1 MSIALTLSG
10 PSRLSAAASA
20 SATDASSGGPFAPLH
35 ELMGQVPELAQPLI
49 LVLAGAIPF
58 FEGEGAAALGVLSG
72 VNPVVAALA
81 AIAGNVLCVAAVVW
95 LGSWVRSG
103 VVERRRR
110 RGVGGAAA
118 GGSGAVAG
126 EPGAGEVVAGR
137 AGAASGGADAAAG
150 AGAGAGA
157 GDGAGVSAAGM
168 PAATRVVSRD
178 GVPESKPGKKGQQR
192 LKRWLVKFG
201 VPGASLLAPLA
212 LPTMFTAATLVGT
225 GVSKGWVMLWQV
237 LAIVLWTTV
246 VTVVA
251 TGVLSVVGG

>member
-10 PSRLSAAASA
+10 PSRLSAAATTTA
-20 SATDASSGGPFAPLH
+20 SDASSGGPFAWLQ

-58 FEGEGAAALGVLSG
+58 FEGEGSAALGVLSG

-81 AIAGNVLCVAAVVW
+81 AIVGNVLCVAAVVW

-103 VVERRRR
+103 VVDRRRR
-110 RGVGGAAA
+110 REAGGAPA
-118 GGSGAVAG
+118 GGPGAVAG
-126 EPGAGEVVAGR
+126 APGAGEV
-137 AGAASGGADAAAG
+137 SDGGAGSEVSSSSG
-150 AGAGAGA
+150 AGGAE
-157 GDGAGVSAAGM
+157 VSG
-168 PAATRVVSRD
+168 ATRVVSRD
-178 GVPESKPGKKGQQR
+178 EVPETKPEKKGTQR

-212 LPTMFTAATLVGT
+212 LPTMFTAATLVST
-225 GVSKGWVMLWQV
+225 GVSKSWVMLWQV
-237 LAIVLWTTV
+237 IAIVLWTTA

-251 TGVLSVVGG
+251 TGVLRAVGG

>member
-20 SATDASSGGPFAPLH
+20 SASDASSGGPFAWLQ

-81 AIAGNVLCVAAVVW
+81 AIVGNVLCVAAVVW

-110 RGVGGAAA
+110 RGVGGAPA

-126 EPGAGEVVAGR
+126 EPGAGEAVDGR
-137 AGAASGGADAAAG
+137 AGAASGGAGGG
-150 AGAGAGA
+150 AGA
-157 GDGAGVSAAGM
+157 GAGVSAAGM

-178 GVPESKPGKKGQQR
+178 GVPESKPEKKGQQR

-225 GVSKGWVMLWQV
+225 GVSKSWVMLWQV
-237 LAIVLWTTV
+237 IAIVLWTTA

>member
-10 PSRLSAAASA
+10 PSRLSAAAAA
-20 SATDASSGGPFAPLH
+20 SATDASSGGPFAWLQ

-81 AIAGNVLCVAAVVW
+81 AIVGNVLCVAVVVW

-110 RGVGGAAA
+110 RGVGGAPA

-126 EPGAGEVVAGR
+126 EPGAGEVVDGR
-137 AGAASGGADAAAG
+137 AGAASRGASAGTGGGA
-150 AGAGAGA
+150 
-157 GDGAGVSAAGM
+157 GAGVSAAGM

-178 GVPESKPGKKGQQR
+178 GVPESKPEKKGQQR

-225 GVSKGWVMLWQV
+225 GVSKSWVMLWQV
-237 LAIVLWTTV
+237 VAIVLWTTA

-251 TGVLSVVGG
+251 TGVLSVVG

>member
-20 SATDASSGGPFAPLH
+20 SASNASSGGPFAWLQ
-35 ELMGQVPELAQPLI
+35 ELIGQVPELAQPLI

-81 AIAGNVLCVAAVVW
+81 AMVGNVLCVAAVVW
-95 LGSWVRSG
+95 LGSWVRSAG
-103 VVERRRR
+103 LERRRR
-110 RGVGGAAA
+110 RGVGGAPA
-118 GGSGAVAG
+118 GGSGAVAGAG
-126 EPGAGEVVAGR
+126 EPGAGEVVDGR
-137 AGAASGGADAAAG
+137 AGAASRGA
-150 AGAGAGA
+150 
-157 GDGAGVSAAGM
+157 GAGVSAPGM

-178 GVPESKPGKKGQQR
+178 GVPESKPEKKGQQR

-201 VPGASLLAPLA
+201 VPGASLLAPLV

-225 GVSKGWVMLWQV
+225 GVPKSWVMLWQV
-237 LAIVLWTTV
+237 IAIVLWTTA

-251 TGVLSVVGG
+251 TGVLSVVG

>member
-20 SATDASSGGPFAPLH
+20 SATDASSGGPFAWLR

-81 AIAGNVLCVAAVVW
+81 AVVGNVLCVAAVVW

-103 VVERRRR
+103 VMERRRR
-110 RGVGGAAA
+110 RGVGRAPAD
-118 GGSGAVAG
+118 GSSAVAG
-126 EPGAGEVVAGR
+126 EPGVGEVVDGR
-137 AGAASGGADAAAG
+137 AGAASLG
-150 AGAGAGA
+150 AGA
-157 GDGAGVSAAGM
+157 GAGVSAAGM

-178 GVPESKPGKKGQQR
+178 GVPESKPEKKGQQR

-225 GVSKGWVMLWQV
+225 GVSKSWVMLWQV
-237 LAIVLWTTV
+237 VAIVLWTTV

>member
-1 MSIALTLSG
+1 MSIALTLSA

-20 SATDASSGGPFAPLH
+20 SASDASSGGPFAWLQ

-58 FEGEGAAALGVLSG
+58 FEGEGAAALGVLGG

-81 AIAGNVLCVAAVVW
+81 AIVGNVLCVAAVVW

-110 RGVGGAAA
+110 RGVGGAPA

-126 EPGAGEVVAGR
+126 DPGAGEVVDGR
-137 AGAASGGADAAAG
+137 AGAASRSACAAAGASAG
-150 AGAGAGA
+150 AGAGVG
-157 GDGAGVSAAGM
+157 AAGM

-178 GVPESKPGKKGQQR
+178 GVPQSKPEKKGQQR

-225 GVSKGWVMLWQV
+225 GVSKRWVMLWQV
-237 LAIVLWTTV
+237 IAIVLWTTA

>member
-1 MSIALTLSG
+1 MSIAFTLSG
-10 PSRLSAAASA
+10 PSYLSAAASTT
-20 SATDASSGGPFAPLH
+20 SSDASSGGPFAWLQ

-81 AIAGNVLCVAAVVW
+81 AIVGNVLCVAAVVW

-103 VVERRRR
+103 VVQRRRR
-110 RGVGGAAA
+110 RGVVGAPA
-118 GGSGAVAG
+118 GGSCAAAG
-126 EPGAGEVVAGR
+126 EPGAGEVADGR
-137 AGAASGGADAAAG
+137 AGAASGGADAG
-150 AGAGAGA
+150 AGAGS
-157 GDGAGVSAAGM
+157 SAAGM

-178 GVPESKPGKKGQQR
+178 GAPESKPEKKGQQR

-225 GVSKGWVMLWQV
+225 GVSKSWVMLWQV
-237 LAIVLWTTV
+237 IAIVLWTTA

>member
-1 MSIALTLSG
+1 
-10 PSRLSAAASA
+10 LSAAASA
-20 SATDASSGGPFAPLH
+20 SASDASSGGPFAWLQ
-35 ELMGQVPELAQPLI
+35 EVMGQVPEPAQPLI

-58 FEGEGAAALGVLSG
+58 VEGEGAAALGVLSG

-81 AIAGNVLCVAAVVW
+81 AIVGNVLCVAAVVW

-110 RGVGGAAA
+110 RGVGGAPA

-126 EPGAGEVVAGR
+126 EPGAGAVVDGR
-137 AGAASGGADAAAG
+137 AVAASGGAGG
-150 AGAGAGA
+150 AGAGVSV
-157 GDGAGVSAAGM
+157 GVSAAEM

-178 GVPESKPGKKGQQR
+178 GVPESKPEKKGQQR

-237 LAIVLWTTV
+237 IAIVMWTTV

>member
-1 MSIALTLSG
+1 MSIALTLSA
-10 PSRLSAAASA
+10 PLRLSSAASTSA
-20 SATDASSGGPFAPLH
+20 SDASSGGPFAWLQ

-95 LGSWVRSG
+95 VGSWVRSA
-103 VVERRRR
+103 VVARRRR
-110 RGVGGAAA
+110 RGVAGAPA
-118 GGSGAVAG
+118 GGSGAAVG
-126 EPGAGEVVAGR
+126 EPDEGESGAGEVDDEHAG
-137 AGAASGGADAAAG
+137 SVSLG
-150 AGAGAGA
+150 AGATASADGAR
-157 GDGAGVSAAGM
+157 AGVSAAGM
-168 PAATRVVSRD
+168 PAATRVVPRD
-178 GVPESKPGKKGQQR
+178 GVPESKPEKKGQHR

-225 GVSKGWVMLWQV
+225 GVSKSWVMLWQV
-237 LAIVLWTTV
+237 VAIVLWTTA

>member
-20 SATDASSGGPFAPLH
+20 SATDASSGGPFAWLQ

-95 LGSWVRSG
+95 LGSWVRSV

-110 RGVGGAAA
+110 RGVGGAPA
-118 GGSGAVAG
+118 GGSRAVAG
-126 EPGAGEVVAGR
+126 EPGAGAGELVDEC
-137 AGAASGGADAAAG
+137 AGSASGGPGAACGG
-150 AGAGAGA
+150 AGA
-157 GDGAGVSAAGM
+157 GAGVSAAGM

-178 GVPESKPGKKGQQR
+178 GVPESKPEKKGQQR

-225 GVSKGWVMLWQV
+225 GVSKSWVMLWQV
-237 LAIVLWTTV
+237 IAIVLWTTA

>member
-10 PSRLSAAASA
+10 PSCLSAAASA
-20 SATDASSGGPFAPLH
+20 SASDASSGGTFAWLQ
-35 ELMGQVPELAQPLI
+35 ELMGQMPDFVQPVI
-49 LVLAGAIPF
+49 PVLAGAIPF

-81 AIAGNVLCVAAVVW
+81 AMAGNVLCVAAVVW
-95 LGSWVRSG
+95 LGSWVRSA

-110 RGVGGAAA
+110 RGVGKAAT
-118 GGSGAVAG
+118 GGSGSASVVGSVSEEAGAVADG
-126 EPGAGEVVAGR
+126 HTGSTSSLR
-137 AGAASGGADAAAG
+137 RADAAG
-150 AGAGAGA
+150 N
-157 GDGAGVSAAGM
+157 
-168 PAATRVVSRD
+168 PAANRVVTRHD
-178 GVPESKPGKKGQQR
+178 VLESKPEKKGQQR

-225 GVSKGWVMLWQV
+225 GVPNSWVMLWQV
-237 LAIVLWTTV
+237 IAIVLWTTV

-251 TGVLSVVGG
+251 TGVSNVVGG

>member
-1 MSIALTLSG
+1 MPIALTLSS

-20 SATDASSGGPFAPLH
+20 SASDASSGGPFAWLQ

-81 AIAGNVLCVAAVVW
+81 AIVGNVLCVAAVVW

-110 RGVGGAAA
+110 RGVGGAPA
-118 GGSGAVAG
+118 GGPGAVAG
-126 EPGAGEVVAGR
+126 EPRAGEAAAER
-137 AGAASGGADAAAG
+137 AGAASSLRAGG

-157 GDGAGVSAAGM
+157 DAGAMAAGM
-168 PAATRVVSRD
+168 PAAARVMSRD
-178 GVPESKPGKKGQQR
+178 GVPESKPEKKGQQR

-225 GVSKGWVMLWQV
+225 GVSKSWVMLWQV
-237 LAIVLWTTV
+237 IAIVAWTTA

-251 TGVLSVVGG
+251 TGVLGLLRV

>member
-10 PSRLSAAASA
+10 PSRLSAAAAASA
-20 SATDASSGGPFAPLH
+20 SASDASSGGPFAWLQ
-35 ELMGQVPELAQPLI
+35 ELMGQVPEFVQPVI
-49 LVLAGAIPF
+49 LVLVGAIPF
-58 FEGEGAAALGVLSG
+58 FEGEGAAVLGVLSG

-110 RGVGGAAA
+110 RGVAGAPVGGSGAAA
-118 GGSGAVAG
+118 GES
-126 EPGAGEVVAGR
+126 GEVVDGG
-137 AGAASGGADAAAG
+137 AGAASSWRSAGAAAAAAG
-150 AGAGAGA
+150 AGA
-157 GDGAGVSAAGM
+157 GAGVSAAGM

-178 GVPESKPGKKGQQR
+178 GVPESTPEKKGHRR

-225 GVSKGWVMLWQV
+225 GVSKSWVMLWQV
-237 LAIVLWTTV
+237 IAIVWGTTA

-251 TGVLSVVGG
+251 TGVLSVMGG

>member
-20 SATDASSGGPFAPLH
+20 SATDASSGGPFAWLR

-81 AIAGNVLCVAAVVW
+81 AVVGNVLCVAAVVW

-103 VVERRRR
+103 VMERRRR
-110 RGVGGAAA
+110 RGVGRAPAD
-118 GGSGAVAG
+118 GSSAVAG
-126 EPGAGEVVAGR
+126 EPGVGEVVDGR
-137 AGAASGGADAAAG
+137 AGAASLG
-150 AGAGAGA
+150 AGA
-157 GDGAGVSAAGM
+157 GAGVSAAGM

-178 GVPESKPGKKGQQR
+178 GVPESKPEKKGQQR

-225 GVSKGWVMLWQV
+225 GVSKSWVMLWQV
-237 LAIVLWTTV
+237 VAIVLWTTV

-251 TGVLSVVGG
+251 TGVLSVVGD

>member
-20 SATDASSGGPFAPLH
+20 TPSDASAGGPFTWLQ
-35 ELMGQVPELAQPLI
+35 ELMGQVHELAQPLI

-95 LGSWVRSG
+95 LGSWVRSA
-103 VVERRRR
+103 VVARNRR
-110 RGVGGAAA
+110 RGLAGAPAGGSSAAA
-118 GGSGAVAG
+118 GES
-126 EPGAGEVVAGR
+126 GAGEVVDGR
-137 AGAASGGADAAAG
+137 AWAASLGAGAAAAG
-150 AGAGAGA
+150 PGA
-157 GDGAGVSAAGM
+157 GAGVSAVGIS
-168 PAATRVVSRD
+168 AATRVVSRD
-178 GVPESKPGKKGQQR
+178 GVPESKPEKKGQQR
-192 LKRWLVKFG
+192 VKRWLVKFG

-225 GVSKGWVMLWQV
+225 GVSKRWVMLWQV
-237 LAIVLWTTV
+237 IAIVLWTTA
-246 VTVVA
+246 VTGVA

>member
-1 MSIALTLSG
+1 MSIALTLSA
-10 PSRLSAAASA
+10 PSRLSAATSA
-20 SATDASSGGPFAPLH
+20 SATDASSGCPFAWLQ

-49 LVLAGAIPF
+49 LVLGGAIPF

-81 AIAGNVLCVAAVVW
+81 AVVGNVLCVAAVVW

-103 VVERRRR
+103 VMERRRR
-110 RGVGGAAA
+110 RGVGRAPAD
-118 GGSGAVAG
+118 GSSAVAG
-126 EPGAGEVVAGR
+126 EPGVGEVVDGR
-137 AGAASGGADAAAG
+137 AGAASLG
-150 AGAGAGA
+150 AGA
-157 GDGAGVSAAGM
+157 GAGVSAAGM

-178 GVPESKPGKKGQQR
+178 GVPESKPEKKGQQR

-225 GVSKGWVMLWQV
+225 GVSKSWVMLWQV
-237 LAIVLWTTV
+237 VAIVLWTTV

-251 TGVLSVVGG
+251 TGVLSVVGD

>member
-1 MSIALTLSG
+1 
-10 PSRLSAAASA
+10 
-20 SATDASSGGPFAPLH
+20 
-35 ELMGQVPELAQPLI
+35 MGQVPELAQPPI

-58 FEGEGAAALGVLSG
+58 FEGEGAVALGVLSG

-81 AIAGNVLCVAAVVW
+81 AIAGNVLCVATVVW

-103 VVERRRR
+103 VVERRGR
-110 RGVGGAAA
+110 RGVGGAPA

-126 EPGAGEVVAGR
+126 EPGAGEVVDGH
-137 AGAASGGADAAAG
+137 AGAASLG
-150 AGAGAGA
+150 AGAAADA

-168 PAATRVVSRD
+168 PAATRGVSRD
-178 GVPESKPGKKGQQR
+178 GVPESKPEKKGQQR

-212 LPTMFTAATLVGT
+212 LPTMFTAGTLFGT
-225 GVSKGWVMLWQV
+225 GVSKSWMMFWQV
-237 LAIVLWTTV
+237 VAIVLWTTV